1 MHVLRGLVL
10 LCGLAL
16 AGSADAASLA
26 AGGDGVAI
34 DAGTFGKFTLS
45 WPELELEGGGE
56 RLKPVEKSPAGK
68 QAVLKYAGGAEV
80 RVTIGEDGAITYAF
94 SNPPANL
101 RAYRMDML
109 IDFSFHEG
117 GTWTIGDGEATPFP
131 AAKPAQ
137 PFLFQGNATSLKLT
151 NFESRSLL
159 FTTPPYAY
167 QQLQDY
173 REWNWSIFAWMFIT
187 PFDRHNPTGK
197 VMIREDSSEAKRVI
211 VVDRFGQDA
220 ALEFP
225 GKIHSLDELRA
236 DVTAEQA
243 YYASLKPPQRDAYG
257 GVPGSG
263 QALGLKQTGYF
274 HVERLGERWYL
285 VTPEGNATFHL
296 GICGFGPGEDYTYI
310 KGREQVYE
318 WLPNYDSEYKPAFHT
333 DQYWS
338 RDTFSFYI
346 ANQIRKYG
354 EYDRNANL
362 KRMVARVKQMGFNSS
377 GAFSGGS
384 NVYREVGFPYV
395 SSLPLGQWTLGRQI
409 EGLRGL
415 FDPFDTETAAK
426 MAELFA
432 QSVKPQANE
441 PLLIG
446 YFLDNEF
453 SWDGIWEAAFTTA
466 PDSACRDAFVATA
479 RKLFG
484 SVDELRQAAGGAVNA
499 FDDLRRLTEPLR
511 ADTAWRDAW
520 LETVSEQYYAVTVA
534 AVRDADPNH
543 LVISQRYAG
552 WTPDPSAK
560 AAGRHCDIVCMNF
573 YNDGLAYG
581 ISDNLQRR
589 FAELGELTGKPLLI
603 GEWSFKAMDAGLP
616 NTKGAATPVE
626 TQQDRAVGY
635 ASFLATAAANPYLS
649 ARTGHLLG
657 PSDGGPLRRRELQ
670 LRLVDRRPPYPRWRS
685 QPRLEPLRLPAG
697 QRREVRLAAARNP
710 ADGARLGSA
719 TGVASSSTSRATCAV
734 EAQDAVMGGR
744 LLAGLADGSAT
755 ATWREAGAGHRLDPG
770 RRGGIYLYR
779 RGDEVLDGTE
789 PIVAADA
796 RQFVTLETG
805 TLPARPTATRVGA
818 GSTNRLTC
826 GPGRLEVSLSPGWWS
841 SAPPL
846 DLGAADHAPDQTVL
860 TARRAADL
868 PGWQS
873 GALVDLVVW
882 RSGPRSICGGSAA
895 RATSAGPPAERDAAK
910 RSS

>member
-167 QQLQDY
+167 QQLQDN

-446 YFLDNEF
+446 YFLDNEQ
-453 SWDGIWEAAFTTA
+453 AF
-466 PDSACRDAFVATA
+466 
-479 RKLFG
+479 
-484 SVDELRQAAGGAVNA
+484 E
-499 FDDLRRLTEPLR
+499 DLPKVIPSLT
-511 ADTAWRDAW
+511 
-520 LETVSEQYYAVTVA
+520 
-534 AVRDADPNH
+534 
-543 LVISQRYAG
+543 
-552 WTPDPSAK
+552 
-560 AAGRHCDIVCMNF
+560 AGRARSGWCSCC
-573 YNDGLAYG
+573 GT
-581 ISDNLQRR
+581 STRPSR
-589 FAELGELTGKPLLI
+589 P
-603 GEWSFKAMDAGLP
+603 S
-616 NTKGAATPVE
+616 TPHG
-626 TQQDRAVGY
+626 DC
-635 ASFLATAAANPYLS
+635 
-649 ARTGHLLG
+649 
-657 PSDGGPLRRRELQ
+657 RRRAS
-670 LRLVDRRPPYPRWRS
+670 RRWWGRGWRSPRRPPRTISTPTR
-685 QPRLEPLRLPAG
+685 G
-697 QRREVRLAAARNP
+697 
-710 ADGARLGSA
+710 
-719 TGVASSSTSRATCAV
+719 SSS
-734 EAQDAVMGGR
+734 
-744 LLAGLADGSAT
+744 
-755 ATWREAGAGHRLDPG
+755 
-770 RRGGIYLYR
+770 
-779 RGDEVLDGTE
+779 
-789 PIVAADA
+789 
-796 RQFVTLETG
+796 
-805 TLPARPTATRVGA
+805 RPT
-818 GSTNRLTC
+818 TN
-826 GPGRLEVSLSPGWWS
+826 
-841 SAPPL
+841 
-846 DLGAADHAPDQTVL
+846 
-860 TARRAADL
+860 
-868 PGWQS
+868 
-873 GALVDLVVW
+873 
-882 RSGPRSICGGSAA
+882 
-895 RATSAGPPAERDAAK
+895 
-910 RSS
+910 